1 MGFTLKVSMG
11 GMVGRKKLSEPEK
24 MLVWYED
31 AFERE
36 RVCFEHEDDAYVRAK
51 NFARNGHWNYF
62 QNFVVKL
69 QSFTPSGTL
78 PQPGSLPSMASLLER
93 CQAREG

>member
-1 MGFTLKVSMG
+1 MG
-11 GMVGRKKLSEPEK
+11 GSLSKSQWVGWWVEKKLSEPEK

-51 NFARNGHWNYF
+51 NLARNGHWNYF
-62 QNFVVKL
+62 
-69 QSFTPSGTL
+69 
-78 PQPGSLPSMASLLER
+78 
-93 CQAREG
+93 